1 MSGVYLINVL
11 DVARSL
17 GIDPTR
23 ATPEMV
29 AHWLVTEYL
38 KKRGGGFNYNPAI
51 NMTFELFRGHISAE
65 LAELH
70 CLTNGNPKGRRQNV
84 EAIKQISS
92 YAVSNISTCY
102 KIGFRAVAV
111 GRIRGE
117 QVYVGIK
124 APMVRVLH
132 DEAFVVMPGF
142 RMSHRPVEAEID
154 VACSIALATFAR
166 EGYDEADFEYLYA
179 GPGLAGQREFRSIK
193 GRERQVFDRD
203 AVDSLLDTYVKG
215 VSLALDAG
223 VESRPANLH
232 GYSVID
238 PRQSSMF

>member
-1 MSGVYLINVL
+1 MSGVNLVNVL

-17 GIDPTR
+17 GINPTK

-29 AHWLVTEYL
+29 AHWLITEYL
-38 KKRGGGFNYNPAI
+38 KKRRGGFNYNPAI
-51 NMTFELFRGHISAE
+51 NMTFELFRGNINADQAE
-65 LAELH
+65 LF

-92 YAVSNISTCY
+92 YALSNVSTCY
-102 KIGFRAVAV
+102 KIGFRAIVV
-111 GRIRGE
+111 GRINGE

-132 DEAFVVMPGF
+132 DEAFVMMPGF

-179 GPGLAGQREFRSIK
+179 GPGLSGQREFRSIK
-193 GRERQVFDRD
+193 GRERRVFNGEEVD
-203 AVDSLLDTYVKG
+203 ALLDTYVKG
-215 VSLALDAG
+215 VALALDG
-223 VESRPANLH
+223 GIESRPANLK
-232 GYSVID
+232 GYSIID
-238 PRQSSMF
+238 PRQSTIF